1 MSTKILVVDDEPD
14 IALLYT
20 CRLKEQIQTGSFEFT
35 FKCTTEDVLLFLEN
49 NPDYDIVISDINV
62 NGSSGLQLISDIKD
76 QFPLMRCIV
85 VSAYCDIQTLRS
97 AMCGG
102 AHDFVLKPTDFKD
115 LLATIDK
122 TAEFVRDLKRNR
134 ENQKK
139 LTALTDELDVSAKL
153 QRSILPGND
162 LCNERIELFADTTPA
177 AEVGGDFY
185 DFFWLN
191 DDLLGI
197 VIADVSGKNIS
208 AAMFMTMVRTLLKTF
223 SRHTNSPAECFKR
236 VNESLIQENVTT
248 MFVTAL
254 YGVIDF
260 KEGNLIYSNA
270 GHLPIA
276 VVGPNKDT
284 VYLPCDSGIALG
296 IDDSIEFE
304 DNVYTFERGDIL
316 MLYTDGVT
324 EACDIHSEEY
334 ETARLSAVMDNSRD
348 QSPYEMTQS
357 LLKSIRAFTKGA
369 SQSDDITTLCFRLL
383 DTMQEKVSAKNEV
396 EQTVEEKTTKAS
408 EEMFVNDVSADI
420 TKGNGASLSQKAN
433 QEESDLGHQ
442 DDNVEQCDS
451 VEGEQHQEFLN
462 KLRSLIDDYL
472 ICNDTTSVCK
482 LHGDIAQ
489 ISVLCDF
496 GEEFCFKHSKEDCI
510 PDLLFIMDEL
520 VTNVINYGLVN
531 VRGSYVYCALTIVGD
546 NICIQIVDNAVRFN
560 PLTRAAPDVASDL
573 EQRQI
578 GGLGI
583 FLVRGMSERME
594 YAYARDHNILNI
606 YLNSHR

>member
-20 CRLKEQIQTGSFEFT
+20 RRLKEQIQNGSFEFT
-35 FKCTTEDVLLFLEN
+35 FRCTTDDVLPFLEN

-62 NGSSGLQLISDIKD
+62 NGSSGLQLISDIKE
-76 QFPLMRCIV
+76 QFPLIRCII

-139 LTALTDELDVSAKL
+139 LSALTDELDVSAKL

-162 LCNERIELFADTTPA
+162 LCSDRIELFADTSPA

-191 DDLLGI
+191 DDLLGV

-223 SRHTNSPAECFKR
+223 SRHTQSPAECFKL

-260 KEGNLIYSNA
+260 NSGKLTYSNA

-296 IDDSIEFE
+296 IDDSIDFE
-304 DNVYTFERGDIL
+304 DNVYEFERGDIL

-334 ETARLSAVMDNSRD
+334 EAYRLSEVMDSSRA

-369 SQSDDITTLCFRLL
+369 NQSDDITILCFRLR
-383 DTMQEKVSAKNEV
+383 DTDSTVADSTMDNIVKQTNESVTAVVSDYSVENKADEDSAELH
-396 EQTVEEKTTKAS
+396 EQTLEQKE
-408 EEMFVNDVSADI
+408 
-420 TKGNGASLSQKAN
+420 LSVGHDEQDAACVQQ
-433 QEESDLGHQ
+433 QEYLQ
-442 DDNVEQCDS
+442 A
-451 VEGEQHQEFLN
+451 
-462 KLRSLIDDYL
+462 LRDLIDDYL
-472 ICNDTTSVCK
+472 ICNETTAVCK
-482 LHGDIAQ
+482 FYGDISQ
-489 ISVLCDF
+489 IAVLCDF
-496 GEEFCFKHSKEDCI
+496 GEDFCQTHGRQECA

-531 VRGSYVYCALTIVGD
+531 VSGSYVYCGLTIVGD

-594 YAYARDHNILNI
+594 YAYVRNHNILNI